1 MSADFLKVNKLPKM
15 SGTTV
20 KLAQFT
26 KFGRKIVAAARNY
39 GYETLYIYFKILWF

>member
-1 MSADFLKVNKLPKM
+1 MSADFLEVNKLIKM

-39 GYETLYIYFKILWF
+39 GYETVYTIF